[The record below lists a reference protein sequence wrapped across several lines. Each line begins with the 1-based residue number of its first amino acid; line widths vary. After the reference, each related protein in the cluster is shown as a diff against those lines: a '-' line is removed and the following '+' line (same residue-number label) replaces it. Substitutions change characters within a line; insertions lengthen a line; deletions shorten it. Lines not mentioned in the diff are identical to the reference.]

1 MGKNPVIKMNKLI
14 KSKENLFFVLC
25 CLFFA
30 IYWLFLIRPAWLG
43 QLGGTFKPQEVPQD
57 YIVLKDFLISQEKF
71 FRTLWLPMRQRFGF
85 DSNLHPSVSGQ
96 MFISDNKCLAPF
108 CELKVEKYNREY
120 FKCHPNEHCF
130 PADFSFLANP
140 DTPEVLSRLSI
151 KYIIVPYDS
160 QKKIFMDDRKYNE
173 QARQQLIDFI
183 ESLEVYKEV
192 KGFGR
197 IVVFETVDFK
207 DRFWMEKVGPVKEGS
222 TLRPIYPASRGGSD
236 LNGID
241 QGSTLKWKMINPTKY
256 EVEVKNIDA
265 PFTLIF
271 SESFDKNWIAKWEK
285 RNMTPSESKYVPQGG
300 TKYSG
305 NKEEINRNTVEI
317 EKIYSQK
324 TEDGLNSFA
333 VSEYNNGKIEIEF
346 ELQKYVNYGMIIS
359 GVTLV
364 GVMVLLLKYR

>member
-1 MGKNPVIKMNKLI
+1 MKKHFPTLFVFLVI
-14 KSKENLFFVLC
+14 V
-25 CLFFA
+25 
-30 IYWLFLIRPAWLG
+30 YWLFLIRPAWMG

-85 DSNLHPSVSGQ
+85 DSNLYPSVSGQ
-96 MFISDNKCLAPF
+96 VFISDNKCLAPF

-160 QKKIFMDDRKYNE
+160 QKKIFMEDRKYNE
-173 QARQQLIDFI
+173 QACQQLIDFI
-183 ESLEVYKEV
+183 ESLGIYEEV

-197 IVVFETVDFK
+197 IVVFETPEFK
-207 DRFWMEKVGPVKEGS
+207 DRFWIDNKEQKAEN
-222 TLRPIYPASRGGSD
+222 REERVE
-236 LNGID
+236 
-241 QGSTLKWKMINPTKY
+241 WKMINPTKY
-256 EVEVKNIDA
+256 EVEVKDVNT
-265 PFTLIF
+265 PFTLVF
-271 SESFDKNWIAKWEK
+271 SESFNENWIAKWEK

-305 NKEEINRNTVEI
+305 NKEKMKRNTVEI

-324 TEDGLNSFA
+324 TSDGLNSFA
-333 VSEYNNGKIEIEF
+333 VSGYNNGKIEIEF
-346 ELQKYVNYGMIIS
+346 ELQKYVNYGLIIS
-359 GVTLV
+359 SITLLV
-364 GVMVLLLKYR
+364 VIGSLIWLKKS